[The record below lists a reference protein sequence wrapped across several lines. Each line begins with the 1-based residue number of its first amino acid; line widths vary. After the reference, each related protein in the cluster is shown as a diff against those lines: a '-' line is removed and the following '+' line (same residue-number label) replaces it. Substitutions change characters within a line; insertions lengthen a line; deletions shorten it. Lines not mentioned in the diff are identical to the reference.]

1 MTTDSTAPSET
12 KVDPK
17 SIPTP
22 KVECSDM
29 ALSQLQLIIEND
41 ITLKGKYLRLLISGK
56 GCDGFTYSVGFT
68 DLNEDDLQI
77 PILNSKQEN
86 TELELLMDPFTA
98 FYLQNCFIDYQQD
111 FVNNEEG
118 FTVKNLNQREFSGK
132 FWKSDESKVPPM
144 KNDYGLS
151 LS

>member
-1 MTTDSTAPSET
+1 MTLNSET

-22 KVECSDM
+22 VANFSPM
-29 ALSQLQLIIEND
+29 ALSQLNLIMEND

-68 DLNEDDLQI
+68 DMNDDDLQI
-77 PILNSKQEN
+77 PVLDESGQNSSI
-86 TELELLMDPFTA
+86 ELLMDPFTA
-98 FYLQNCFIDYQQD
+98 FYLQNCFVDYQQD

-118 FTVKNLNQREFSGK
+118 FTVKNLNQKDFSGK
-132 FWKSDESKVPPM
+132 FWKADQSKVPPI
-144 KNDYGLS
+144 KEDYGLS